1 VTPPNADAALRVFLR
16 EALGERSAKYRK
28 TLRRCRRRLSEDSVH
43 DLRVES
49 RRLLATLDA
58 LDGLV
63 SRRMVQ
69 SAARAIKK
77 WTGGLGLLRDLQV
90 QRGTVDELSPH
101 LPALSELSRRLARRE
116 RRRTAATT
124 GKLDRHAGRALG
136 RAVSDLRRA
145 LRKPTPASA
154 PAVAS
159 AGRPLVPALAAAGEA
174 MAARFAAIDPER
186 PATIH
191 RARKELRRF
200 RYLAEVFQPIV
211 PAITQRYLDRLQR
224 LQGDMGRIQDATVLN
239 ATVDRYLSKHA
250 KMPRLADHTRTV
262 LERRR
267 AALID
272 AFLRHPP
279 ARSAGKETLITGDTT
294 SVVPPDGG
302 KRPQDRDP
310 ADREN

>member
-1 VTPPNADAALRVFLR
+1 MTPPNADAALRVFLR
-16 EALGERSAKYRK
+16 EALGERSAKSRK

-63 SRRMVQ
+63 PRRMVQ
-69 SAARAIKK
+69 SATRAIKK

-101 LPALSELSRRLARRE
+101 LPALSELSRRLARSE
-116 RRRTAATT
+116 RRRTADTT

-136 RAVSDLRRA
+136 QAVSDLRGA

-154 PAVAS
+154 VAS
-159 AGRPLVPALAAAGEA
+159 AVRPLVPALAAAGEA

-262 LERRR
+262 LESRR

-279 ARSAGKETLITGDTT
+279 ARSAGKKTRITGDTT
-294 SVVPPDGG
+294 SVVPPDG
-302 KRPQDRDP
+302 KRPQERDP